1 MADNSI
7 QENRLSLARASLRE
21 ALARYSHLRQ
31 GKKNS
36 NNTELE
42 AALQTQLDILSYT
55 SEKLDRNVIRIATFG
70 MVSRGKSAVLNALL
84 GQKILQT
91 GPLNGVTQWP
101 RSVRWSVPL
110 PLLDSVEPPQPPLGK
125 GGLMEPPLGKGGLME
140 PPLGKGGLMEPPLG
154 KGGPMEPPLSK
165 GGPGGIQVELIDTP
179 GIDEVGGEVRGD
191 MAKQVTRQADLIL
204 FVVAGDI
211 TRTEYQALCELQ
223 TAQKPLI
230 LVFNKIDLYPELDR
244 KAIYQ
249 SLQSLGNSEE
259 LAADSVADETN
270 SENLSDPNN
279 PSPKSTPKSAPKIAK
294 SLEIVMVAAEP
305 APVQVRVEWSDGSVT
320 HEWESPPP
328 QIDQLKHK
336 ILTILNREGRSLL
349 ALNALVEARDA
360 EANIARQVLKLRQTE
375 ADDLIWQ
382 FAKYKALAVGIN
394 PIAFLDVMGATVADL
409 ALIRSLSRLYGL
421 PMTGYEAGKL
431 WQTIFSSAGGVLLGE
446 LGSSFLLGFGK
457 SAAAAAP
464 QIGFSTFAGVAV
476 TQASLAAYGTYAV
489 GRAAQVYLE
498 KGCTWGPLGQDTV
511 IQEILATIERN
522 TIIDR
527 LQQEF
532 KI

>member
-1 MADNSI
+1 MADNSP

-21 ALARYSHLRQ
+21 SLARYSHLRQ

-42 AALQTQLDILSYT
+42 ATLQKQLDILTST
-55 SEKLDRNVIRIATFG
+55 SEKLDYNVIRIATFG
-70 MVSRGKSAVLNALL
+70 LVSRGKSAVLNALL

-101 RSVRWSVPL
+101 RSVRWTIPYL
-110 PLLDSVEPPQPPLGK
+110 PTTEDKEK
-125 GGLMEPPLGKGGLME
+125 
-140 PPLGKGGLMEPPLG
+140 
-154 KGGPMEPPLSK
+154 
-165 GGPGGIQVELIDTP
+165 IQVELIDTP
-179 GIDEVGGEVRGD
+179 GLDEVGGEVRGE

-249 SLQSLGNSEE
+249 SLQALGNSEQ
-259 LAADSVADETN
+259 LAAAASVTEETD
-270 SENLSDPNN
+270 SENLSDRPNN
-279 PSPKSTPKSAPKIAK
+279 SSHKSTTQSPLKTAK

-305 APVQVRVEWSDGSVT
+305 APVQVRVEWSDGRVT
-320 HEWESPPP
+320 NEWESPPA
-328 QIDQLKHK
+328 QIDELKHK

-375 ADDLIWQ
+375 AEDLIWQ
-382 FAKYKALAVGIN
+382 FAKYKALAVGLN
-394 PIAFLDVMGATVADL
+394 PVAFLDVMGATVADL

-457 SAAAAAP
+457 TAAAAAP
-464 QIGFSTFAGVAV
+464 HIGFSTFAGVAV

-522 TIIDR
+522 TIIAR

-532 KI
+532 KISNEKLP